1 MKRTMNEITTD
12 IMTQQMNMEMS
23 MDPEQ
28 FEVQA
33 QELFTELYQKEDGIY
48 WFYRDNEKKMEM
60 VDEHIAK
67 CKNIKKLLNNTNE
80 RMKQLVIESHQE
92 LQSMP
97 KHSVFNPLKI
107 RKSAGAVEILDE
119 QDIPSEYWITVE
131 TKRLDKK
138 RILEELKTGTKIP
151 GVRLLR
157 KRFVG
162 GFR

>member
-1 MKRTMNEITTD
+1 MCEFQKH
-12 IMTQQMNMEMS
+12 
-23 MDPEQ
+23 
-28 FEVQA
+28 
-33 QELFTELYQKEDGIY
+33 FTNSREDGG
-48 WFYRDNEKKMEM
+48 
-60 VDEHIAK
+60 VDSAFSMAPLE
-67 CKNIKKLLNNTNE
+67 
-80 RMKQLVIESHQE
+80 MKQLVIESHQE
-92 LQSMP
+92 LKSMP

-157 KRFVG
+157 KKFVG

>member
-1 MKRTMNEITTD
+1 
-12 IMTQQMNMEMS
+12 MTQQMNMEMA

-28 FEVQA
+28 FELQVH
-33 QELFTELYQKEDGIY
+33 ELFNELYQKEDGIY

-67 CKNIKKLLNNTNE
+67 CKNIKKILNNTNE
-80 RMKQLVIESHQE
+80 RMKQLVIESHQD

-107 RKSAGAVEILDE
+107 RKSSGAVEVLDE
-119 QDIPSEYWITVE
+119 QDIPSEYWIKVE
-131 TKRLDKK
+131 TERLDKK
-138 RILEELKTGTKIP
+138 RILEDLKEGKKIP
-151 GVRLLR
+151 GVRLLH
-157 KRFVG
+157 KDFVG

>member
-1 MKRTMNEITTD
+1 M
-12 IMTQQMNMEMS
+12 Q
-23 MDPEQ
+23 
-28 FEVQA
+28 VH
-33 QELFTELYQKEDGIY
+33 ELFNELYQKEDGIY

-67 CKNIKKLLNNTNE
+67 CKNIKKILNNTNE
-80 RMKQLVIESHQE
+80 RMKQLVIESHQD

-107 RKSAGAVEILDE
+107 RKSSGAVEVLDE
-119 QDIPSEYWITVE
+119 QDIPSEYWIKVE
-131 TKRLDKK
+131 TQRLDKK
-138 RILEELKTGTKIP
+138 RILEDLKEGKKIP

-157 KRFVG
+157 KDFVG

>member
-23 MDPEQ
+23 VDPEQ
-28 FEVQA
+28 FEVQI

-48 WFYRDNEKKMEM
+48 WFYRDNEKSMEM

-67 CKNIKKLLNNTNE
+67 CKHIKKMMHNTNE
-80 RMKQLVIESHQE
+80 RMKQLVIESHG
-92 LQSMP
+92 STNTMP

-107 RKSAGAVEILDE
+107 RKSAGAVEVIDE
-119 QDIPSEYWITVE
+119 NDIPNEYWLEVIT
-131 TKRLDKK
+131 KKLDKK

-157 KRFVG
+157 KNFVG